1 MHRIVSLLRN
11 SKGRSLVK
19 YTLLLLVVVLV
30 GSASDLS
37 LVLFAS
43 HIAHTAAREGAQQA
57 AALPTNPCTGSPN
70 GKTTAENKV
79 RISPLFNSFTA
90 TCSGPTPNPNTGQRE
105 VTVTVRGPYTFSLL
119 QFIGFTTPLTI
130 TRSATMRY
138 EWPS

>member
-43 HIAHTAAREGAQQA
+43 HVAHTAAREGAQQA
-57 AALPTNPCTGSPN
+57 AALPIPCTGSPN

-105 VTVTVRGPYTFSLL
+105 VTVTVSGPYTFSFL

-130 TRSATMRY
+130 TGSATMRY

>member
-1 MHRIVSLLRN
+1 MHRIVSLLRT
-11 SKGRSLVK
+11 SKRRSLVK
-19 YTLLLLVVVLV
+19 YTLLLVVVVLV

-43 HIAHTAAREGAQQA
+43 HVAHTAAREGAQQA
-57 AALPTNPCTGSPN
+57 AALPAPCMGSPN

-105 VTVTVRGPYTFSLL
+105 VTVSVSGPYSFAFLRL
-119 QFIGFTTPLTI
+119 IGFRTPLTI

-138 EWPS
+138 EWP